1 MTSSEVRS
9 HFFSPRTENR
19 LLVKWERTGIDAQ
32 ASVMGDRDLRF
43 VDHSKRER
51 AIISTNNTA
60 SVGIENSDGP
70 VGVSGLKGANSG
82 PRFVSSVGLNSISG
96 VVFEKSTTCVR

>member
-1 MTSSEVRS
+1 MSMTSSE

-51 AIISTNNTA
+51 VIIKHSL
-60 SVGIENSDGP
+60 SWDRE
-70 VGVSGLKGANSG
+70 L
-82 PRFVSSVGLNSISG
+82 
-96 VVFEKSTTCVR
+96 

>member
-1 MTSSEVRS
+1 MSSPTLRSAGKPPYELETSSE

-51 AIISTNNTA
+51 AIISKQH
-60 SVGIENSDGP
+60 SLSWDRE
-70 VGVSGLKGANSG
+70 L
-82 PRFVSSVGLNSISG
+82 
-96 VVFEKSTTCVR
+96 